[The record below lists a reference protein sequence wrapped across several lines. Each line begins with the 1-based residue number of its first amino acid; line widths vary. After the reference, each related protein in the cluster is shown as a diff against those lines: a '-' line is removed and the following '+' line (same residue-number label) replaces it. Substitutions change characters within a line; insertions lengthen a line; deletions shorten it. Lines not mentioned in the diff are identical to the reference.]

1 MPIRQKR
8 GIFKLAML
16 EDTLIIQQ
24 LPNLGLF
31 ILMILGTLGFPFP
44 EDAILILAGF
54 LMANGTIRPVP
65 AFLAVYSGLLVTDFL
80 LYSFGKC
87 YGRRLV
93 EHRRFQKI
101 LSPERFLKVEEKLKK
116 WGALAVFFGRH
127 LFGVRAQIFLA
138 AGVMRMPY
146 KKFLMADGTSALL
159 SIALW
164 GGLGFVGGN
173 SIELLRRDIT
183 VIGQILA
190 VVLAA
195 LAACALSFRYFKKRR
210 LFSGKP
216 SLRQTGGSNG
226 WSS

>member
-1 MPIRQKR
+1 
-8 GIFKLAML
+8 ML

-31 ILMILGTLGFPFP
+31 ILMILGTLGLPFP

-54 LMANGTIRPVP
+54 LVANGTIRPIP

-101 LSPERFLKVEEKLKK
+101 LSPERLLKVEEKLKK

-138 AGVMRMPY
+138 AGVVKMPY
-146 KKFLMADGTSALL
+146 KKFLLADGTSALL
-159 SIALW
+159 SMALW

-173 SIELLRRDIT
+173 SIELLRRDIIT
-183 VIGQILA
+183 IEQIVT

-195 LAACALSFRYFKKRR
+195 MAGSVLFFKYLKRR
-210 LFSGKP
+210 STVSGKASP
-216 SLRQTGGSNG
+216 R
-226 WSS
+226 

>member
-1 MPIRQKR
+1 
-8 GIFKLAML
+8 ML

-31 ILMILGTLGFPFP
+31 ILMILGTLGLPFP

-54 LMANGTIRPVP
+54 LVANETIRPIP

-80 LYSFGKC
+80 LYSFGKS

-93 EHRRFQKI
+93 DHRRFQKI
-101 LSPERFLKVEEKLKK
+101 ISPGRLLKVEEKLKK

-138 AGVMRMPY
+138 AGAIKMPY
-146 KKFLMADGTSALL
+146 KKFLLADGTSALL
-159 SIALW
+159 SMALW

-173 SIELLRRDIT
+173 SIELLRRDIIT
-183 VIGQILA
+183 IEQILT

-195 LAACALSFRYFKKRR
+195 MAGSVLLFRYFKKRR
-210 LFSGKP
+210 RFSAKP